1 MKIILATIC
10 AICISVMVQAQEPNW
25 KLGVSVG
32 VTQPNLDS
40 FFKYAKDAGIDYL
53 EVGLPAYKKTDL
65 ATAVKL
71 VADYKSKADA
81 AGLTI
86 WSVHIPFGWD
96 YDISEVDPV
105 KREACKQYIMV
116 QFELAKGL
124 GSYKKAIIHPSFEP
138 NAPESRA
145 AKVAALREVLIEIGP
160 IVEKEYGCRIAV
172 EDLPRTCIG
181 NSSKEMLQIVE
192 GIESVDVCF
201 DVNHLLGE
209 KSEVFA
215 RNVGSRIK
223 TLHISDYD
231 EINERH
237 WLPGKGVINWNGVIG
252 ALVAANYDGPFMF
265 EVTKTPW
272 GDDMQKFC
280 NDLAGSWKM
289 LKENYLKS
297 IGKLKKD

>member
-1 MKIILATIC
+1 MKKLLLTIC
-10 AICISVMVQAQEPNW
+10 AIFVVVLVQAQQPNW

-32 VTQPNLDS
+32 VTQPDLEG
-40 FFKYAKDAGIDYL
+40 FFKYAKAAGIDYL
-53 EVGLPAYKKTDL
+53 EVGLPTYKKTDL

-81 AGLTI
+81 AGMTI

-96 YDISEVDPV
+96 YDISEIDPV

-116 QFELAKGL
+116 QFEIAKGL

-138 NAPESRA
+138 NDPATRSG
-145 AKVAALREVLIEIGP
+145 KVAALRQVLMEIGP

-181 NSSKEMLQIVE
+181 NSSKEMLEIVE
-192 GIESVDVCF
+192 GIPSVDVCF

-215 RNVGSRIK
+215 KNVGSRIK
-223 TLHISDYD
+223 TLHISDFD
-231 EINERH
+231 EVNERH
-237 WLPGKGVINWNGVIG
+237 WLPGKGVMNWNGVIG
-252 ALVAANYDGPFMF
+252 ALVEAGYDGPFMF

-280 NDLAGSWKM
+280 NDLVGSWNM
-289 LKENYLKS
+289 LKENYVKS
-297 IGKLKKD
+297 VKK